1 MSENITKSKL
11 SKKDI
16 FKSYVY
22 WMMFALSCQNM
33 ERMMA
38 PGFVRMMGLVAD
50 KLYDDPEQKKAL
62 LARHAQFFN
71 TEETFGAIV
80 PGVALGMEEKRA
92 EGEDIPDELIQ
103 STKTA
108 LMGPFAGMGDSLIG
122 GTLRPILL
130 SIAMGLSASS
140 GSLAGPIFYMA
151 SWLVIIIPLS
161 WILFSRGYK
170 LGISASDFLFA
181 NGRKDMI
188 VRAANIVG
196 LVIVGA
202 ISAQYVS
209 ATSGLTYVSSDV
221 EYTLQ
226 GILDSIMPGL
236 FPLALTLLAWF
247 LLDKKG
253 WKISKVFVL
262 FIVIAVVTGLTGIIT
277 VAS

>member
-1 MSENITKSKL
+1 MAKL
-11 SKKDI
+11 TKKDV
-16 FKSYVY
+16 FTSYVN
-22 WMMFALSCQNM
+22 WITFSLGCQNM

-38 PGFVRMMGLVAD
+38 PAFVRMMGLVAD
-50 KLYDDPEQKKAL
+50 KLYDDPEEKKAL
-62 LARHAQFFN
+62 LSRHSQFFN

-80 PGVALGMEEKRA
+80 PGVVLGMEEKRA

-130 SIAMGLSASS
+130 SIAMGLSATS
-140 GSLAGPIFYMA
+140 GSLLGPAFYLI
-151 SWLVIIIPLS
+151 SWFVIIIPLS
-161 WILFSRGYK
+161 WILFSRGYR
-170 LGISASDFLFA
+170 LGINASDFLFA
-181 NGRKDMI
+181 NGRKDII

-209 ATSGLTYVSSDV
+209 ATSGLSYVSSGV

-253 WKISKVFVL
+253 WNISRVFVV
-262 FIVIAVVTGLTGIIT
+262 FIVIAIVAGLTGIL
-277 VAS
+277 VVS

>member
-1 MSENITKSKL
+1 MAKL
-11 SKKDI
+11 TKKDV
-16 FKSYVY
+16 FKCYANWITFS
-22 WMMFALSCQNM
+22 LGCQNM

-140 GSLAGPIFYMA
+140 GSLAGPVFYMA

>member
-1 MSENITKSKL
+1 MAKL
-11 SKKDI
+11 TKKDV
-16 FKSYVY
+16 FKCYANWITFS
-22 WMMFALSCQNM
+22 LGCQNM

-202 ISAQYVS
+202 ISALVS
-209 ATSGLTYVSSDV
+209 LDFLGFGLPPLTPSWG
-221 EYTLQ
+221 ELLNQAQTHREAWWL
-226 GILDSIMPGL
+226 IL
-236 FPLALTLLAWF
+236 FPSLAIFTVMFLTVMVGEGVRNAF
-247 LLDKKG
+247 DPKPF
-253 WKISKVFVL
+253 SKL
-262 FIVIAVVTGLTGIIT
+262 Q
-277 VAS
+277 